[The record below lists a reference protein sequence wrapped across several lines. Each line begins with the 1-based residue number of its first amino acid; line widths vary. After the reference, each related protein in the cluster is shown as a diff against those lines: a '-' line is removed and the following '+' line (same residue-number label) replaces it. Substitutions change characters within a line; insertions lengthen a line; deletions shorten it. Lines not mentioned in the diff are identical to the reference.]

1 MLWHRGEALVQEVLD
16 VVVVGAD
23 DEGTSP
29 QIGASVSYSLHQ
41 ADQLSLVCCQLEMAS
56 NERSTDESEG
66 SSTLVYYCA
75 EPHAQCI
82 AVDHEWFVEV
92 RHLQNRACGQ
102 GNFQRLEGCL
112 GVVVL
117 RERSVSQEAC

>member
-16 VVVVGAD
+16 VVVVGAN

-29 QIGASVSYSLHQ
+29 QIGVSVSYSLHL

-82 AVDHEWFVEV
+82 VVDHERFVEV
-92 RHLQNRACGQ
+92 GHLQNRACGQ
-102 GNFQRLEGCL
+102 DTFQRLEGRL
-112 GVVVL
+112 GNVIL
-117 RERSVSQEAC
+117 RERFVS